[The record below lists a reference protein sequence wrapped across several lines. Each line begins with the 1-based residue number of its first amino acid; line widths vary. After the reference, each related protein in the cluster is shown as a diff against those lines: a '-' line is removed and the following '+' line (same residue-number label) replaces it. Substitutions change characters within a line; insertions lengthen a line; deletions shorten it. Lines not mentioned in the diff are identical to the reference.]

1 MELLRYGHD
10 AWSQVVVNGLS
21 WDLLSAVAGAGAAV
35 IAVHLVIRAVAH
47 SRSRPRTA
55 GTDSGAGIDTGA
67 AAERV
72 QRHAFVDRLFHWVTA
87 ATMLALLGTGL
98 LPVVGL
104 RFAWLDVHAIAGVLL
119 TLAVLLHAVRA
130 VTVQGLRSMHLR
142 TADLSRAR
150 PGKYTLPQKLMH
162 LGWTFTT
169 LLAIGTGLVL
179 LKKAG
184 VFLARDPYMLSLRSW
199 GQLNVLHD
207 LTALLALF
215 LILVHVYFG
224 LLPEKRMY
232 LRSMVRGWVT
242 RTELATNHDPERV
255 ARGE

>member
-1 MELLRYGHD
+1 MELLRDGHD
-10 AWSQVVVNGLS
+10 AWRQVVVNGLS
-21 WDLLSAVAGAGAAV
+21 WDLLPVAAGAGAAV
-35 IAVHLVIRAVAH
+35 IVVHLVVRAVTH
-47 SRSRPRTA
+47 SRATE
-55 GTDSGAGIDTGA
+55 TDIGAGVDTGA

-72 QRHAFVDRLFHWVTA
+72 QRHAFLDRLFHWVTA

-119 TLAVLLHAVRA
+119 TLVVLLHAVR
-130 VTVQGLRSMHLR
+130 VLTVQGLRSMHLR
-142 TADLSRAR
+142 SADLSRAR

-169 LLAIGTGLVL
+169 LLAVGTGLVL

-184 VFLARDPYMLSLRSW
+184 VFLARDPYMLSLQSW

-207 LTALLALF
+207 LAALLALF
-215 LILVHVYFG
+215 LVLVHVYFG

-242 RTELATNHDPERV
+242 RTELAADHDPERV